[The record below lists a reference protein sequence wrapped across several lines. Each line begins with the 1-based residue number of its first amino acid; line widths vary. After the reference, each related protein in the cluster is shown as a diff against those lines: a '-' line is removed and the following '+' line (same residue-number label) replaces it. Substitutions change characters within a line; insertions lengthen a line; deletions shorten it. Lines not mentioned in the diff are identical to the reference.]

1 LAGCTREVGVVT
13 REEQA
18 RKAEH
23 FLALHTDPGLFIL
36 PNAWDAASA
45 KIYEIAGF
53 RAVGTTSAGIAHTLG
68 YPDGQVMSLEQ
79 NLEGVRRIV
88 DHVDLPVSADVEAG
102 YSASLDGVVNAARGV
117 VEAGAVGLNLED
129 RARNAPD
136 PLFGIPVM
144 IERIRAIRQMALR
157 EGIHLVVNI
166 RTDVYLVPPQSPP
179 DRLRRAV
186 ERGNAYRE
194 AGADCIFV
202 PDNGG
207 LDGTAITTLA
217 QEIDAPLN
225 IIAGAHT
232 PPIGELEAIGVKRVS
247 LGPRPMQA
255 CLGLLRRISL
265 ELLNRGSYALMTED
279 ALAYEEVNGW
289 FGASGRLDSDRR

>member
-1 LAGCTREVGVVT
+1 MT

-18 RKAEH
+18 RKAEK

-36 PNAWDAASA
+36 PNAWDATSA

-53 RAVGTTSAGIAHTLG
+53 KAVGTTSAGIAHALG

-79 NLEGVRRIV
+79 NLETVRRIAA
-88 DHVDLPVSADVEAG
+88 HVDLPVSADIEAG
-102 YSASLDGVVNAARGV
+102 YSTSLEGVVKAARGA

-129 RARNAPD
+129 RAREAPD

-144 IERIRAIRQMALR
+144 IERIRAIREMAVR
-157 EGIHLVVNI
+157 EGIHLVVNL
-166 RTDVYLVPPQSPP
+166 RTDVYLVPSERPQ

-202 PDNGG
+202 PDTGD
-207 LDGTAITTLA
+207 LERAAIRTLA
-217 QEIDAPLN
+217 EEIDAPLN
-225 IIAGAHT
+225 LIAGAHT
-232 PPIGELEAIGVKRVS
+232 PPIGELETMGVKRVS
-247 LGPRPMQA
+247 LGPRPMAA

-265 ELLNRGSYALMTED
+265 ELLTRGSYALMTED
-279 ALAYEEVNGW
+279 ALTYAEVNRW
-289 FGASGRLDSDRR
+289 FGASPAQTPINRSK